1 LDEILPPDRDG
12 EGFAVS
18 GIAQGIY
25 EAGCMLFSATE
36 ALSLKTK
43 SMNANVA
50 RSRLDANRWAA
61 T

>member
-1 LDEILPPDRDG
+1 
-12 EGFAVS
+12 
-18 GIAQGIY
+18 
-25 EAGCMLFSATE
+25 MLFSATE